1 MNKAFVKKYGTLLL
15 LACGAGFIFQLPY
28 IRETFYVPMQNAMDL
43 TNSEMGTLNG
53 WYAIVATPAY
63 FLGGIVADKFSPKH
77 MLTFS
82 FISTGLLGLWLSTFP
97 GYDATRVIFALMGF
111 TTVMTYWSS
120 VIKAVR
126 MLGDSDEQ
134 GRLFGLQEGL
144 RGILNA
150 LLVFVMAAV
159 YASFADNVLGAAMAI
174 RLCAV
179 LLIIIGVLCWF
190 VIENPNEK
198 GETES
203 LKDIVVGMFKCFKIP
218 RVWLLV
224 GIVFTAY
231 SVYGLMSY
239 INVYAVDI
247 YGMSETNAAN
257 LGGIRYLLQG
267 IGGIVGGF
275 LADKIHSRL
284 KVIIGAAGL
293 LAVSWAGFLFIPTD
307 AAMLSAVLANFFFG
321 VILIY
326 AIRSLYF
333 ADIDDAGIDVSIT
346 GRVSGIL
353 STFGYLPDVF
363 MFTMVGAWMDAN
375 PGVGGYNQVFIY
387 AAVMG
392 VLCMVIAT
400 ILYMVCKRGQKSVTS
415 L

>member
-1 MNKAFVKKYGTLLL
+1 MDKLFIKKYGTLLL
-15 LACGAGFIFQLPY
+15 LACGAGFIFQLPF
-28 IRETFYVPMQNAMDL
+28 IRETFYIPIQTAMGL
-43 TNSEMGTLNG
+43 SNSQMGTLNS

-63 FLGGIVADKFSPKH
+63 FLGGIVADRFSPKI

-82 FISTGLLGLWLSTFP
+82 FVSTGLLGMWFSMFP
-97 GYDATRVIFALMGF
+97 GYKTSQLIFALMGF

-126 MLGDSDEQ
+126 MLGSSEEQ

-144 RGILNA
+144 RGFLNA
-150 LLVFVMAAV
+150 GLVFVMAAV
-159 YASFADNVLGAAMAI
+159 YANFADQVVGAAWAI

-179 LLIIIGVLCWF
+179 LLLVIGVLCWF
-190 VIENPNEK
+190 VIDNPEK
-198 GETES
+198 GTQTES
-203 LKDIVVGMFKCFKIP
+203 LKELVLGTFQCMKIP
-218 RVWLLV
+218 RVWFLT

-231 SVYGLMSY
+231 CVYGLMSY
-239 INVYAVDI
+239 INTYAVNVC
-247 YGMSETNAAN
+247 GMSETAAAN

-267 IGGIVGGF
+267 VGGVVGGF

-284 KVIIGAAGL
+284 KVISISGGL
-293 LAVSWAGFLFIPTD
+293 LAVSWAAFIFIPGN
-307 AAMLSAVLANFFFG
+307 ASALAGVIGNFFIG

-326 AIRSLYF
+326 AIRSQYF
-333 ADIDDAGIDVSIT
+333 ADIDDAGLDVNIT

-363 MFTMVGAWMDAN
+363 MFTLVGSWLDGAA
-375 PGVGGYNQVFIY
+375 GKAGYNKVFIC

-392 VLCMVIAT
+392 ALCMLISGG
-400 ILYMVCKRGQKSVTS
+400 LYKIVKKDKKGIK
-415 L
+415 

>member
-1 MNKAFVKKYGTLLL
+1 MDKTFVKKYGTLLL
-15 LACGAGFIFQLPY
+15 LACGAGFIFQLPF
-28 IRETFYVPMQNAMDL
+28 IRETFYIPIQTAMGLSNAQ
-43 TNSEMGTLNG
+43 MGKLSS

-63 FLGGIVADKFSPKH
+63 FLGGIVADRFSPKI

-82 FISTGLLGLWLSTFP
+82 FVSTGLLGMWFSMFP
-97 GYDATRVIFALMGF
+97 GYKTSQLIFALMGF

-126 MLGDSDEQ
+126 MLGSSEEQ

-144 RGILNA
+144 RGFLNA
-150 LLVFVMAAV
+150 GLVFVMAAV
-159 YASFADNVLGAAMAI
+159 YAGFADQVVGAAWAI

-179 LLIIIGVLCWF
+179 LLLVIGVLCWF
-190 VIENPNEK
+190 VIDNPEK
-198 GETES
+198 GTQTES
-203 LKDIVVGMFKCFKIP
+203 LKELVLGTFQCMKIP
-218 RVWLLV
+218 RVWLLT

-231 SVYGLMSY
+231 CVYGLMSY
-239 INVYAVDI
+239 INTYAVNVC
-247 YGMSETNAAN
+247 GMSETAAAN

-267 IGGIVGGF
+267 VGGVVGGF

-284 KVIIGAAGL
+284 KVISISGGL
-293 LAVSWAGFLFIPTD
+293 LAVSWAAFIFIPGN
-307 AAMLSAVLANFFFG
+307 ASALAGVIGNFFIG

-326 AIRSLYF
+326 AIRSQYF
-333 ADIDDAGIDVSIT
+333 ADIDDAGLDVKIT

-363 MFTMVGAWMDAN
+363 MFTLVGSWLDGAA
-375 PGVGGYNQVFIY
+375 GKAGYNKVFIC

-392 VLCMVIAT
+392 ALCMLISGG
-400 ILYMVCKRGQKSVTS
+400 LYKIVEKNKKNIK
-415 L
+415 

>member
-1 MNKAFVKKYGTLLL
+1 MRQSTLKKYGTLVL
-15 LACGAGFIFQLPY
+15 LACGAGFIFQLPF
-28 IRETFYVPMQNAMDL
+28 IRETFYIPIQNAMGL
-43 TNSEMGTLNG
+43 TNAEMGSLNG

-63 FLGGIVADKFSPKH
+63 FLGGIVADKFSPKI

-82 FISTGLLGLWLSTFP
+82 FISTGLLGLWFSMFP
-97 GYDATRVIFALMGF
+97 GYNVSRMIFALMGF

-144 RGILNA
+144 RGFLNA
-150 LLVFVMAAV
+150 GLVFVMAAV
-159 YASFADNVLGAAMAI
+159 YARFADNVAGAAWAI

-179 LLIIIGVLCWF
+179 LLLIIGVLCWF
-190 VIENPNEK
+190 VIDNTNVKEQ
-198 GETES
+198 TES
-203 LKDIVVGMFKCFKIP
+203 LKDVCVGMFKCLKIP

-239 INVYAVDI
+239 INTYLVTM
-247 YGMSETNAAN
+247 YGMSETAAAN

-267 IGGIVGGF
+267 VGGVVGGF

-284 KVIIGAAGL
+284 KVICGSA
-293 LAVSWAGFLFIPTD
+293 
-307 AAMLSAVLANFFFG
+307 AVLALSWAAFILIPVEAGAYMLVLVNFFIG
-321 VILIY
+321 VILVY
-326 AIRSLYF
+326 AIRSQYF
-333 ADIDDAGIDVSIT
+333 ADIDDAGIDVNVT

-363 MFTMVGAWMDAN
+363 MFSLAGSWIDSYAGKA
-375 PGVGGYNQVFIY
+375 GYNRVFIY
-387 AAVMG
+387 AAAMGALCMLISG
-392 VLCMVIAT
+392 VLIGIVKKDKKT
-400 ILYMVCKRGQKSVTS
+400 VSE
-415 L
+415 

>member
-1 MNKAFVKKYGTLLL
+1 MDKTFVKKYGTLLL
-15 LACGAGFIFQLPY
+15 LACGAGFIFQLPF
-28 IRETFYVPMQNAMDL
+28 IRETFYIPIQTAMGLSNAQ
-43 TNSEMGTLNG
+43 MGKLSS

-63 FLGGIVADKFSPKH
+63 FLGGIVADRFSPKI

-82 FISTGLLGLWLSTFP
+82 FVSTGLLGMWFSMFP
-97 GYDATRVIFALMGF
+97 GYKTSQLIFALMGF

-126 MLGDSDEQ
+126 MLGSSEEQ

-144 RGILNA
+144 RGFLNA
-150 LLVFVMAAV
+150 GLVFVMAAV
-159 YASFADNVLGAAMAI
+159 YAGFADQVVGAAWAI

-179 LLIIIGVLCWF
+179 LLLVIGVLCWF
-190 VIENPNEK
+190 VIDNPEK
-198 GETES
+198 GTQTES
-203 LKDIVVGMFKCFKIP
+203 LKELVLGTFQCMKIP
-218 RVWLLV
+218 RVWLLT

-231 SVYGLMSY
+231 CVYGLMSY
-239 INVYAVDI
+239 INTYAVNVC
-247 YGMSETNAAN
+247 GMSETAAAN

-267 IGGIVGGF
+267 VGGVVGGF

-284 KVIIGAAGL
+284 KVISISGGL
-293 LAVSWAGFLFIPTD
+293 LAVSWAAFIFIPGN
-307 AAMLSAVLANFFFG
+307 ASALAGVIGNFFIG

-326 AIRSLYF
+326 AIRSQYF
-333 ADIDDAGIDVSIT
+333 ADIDDAGLDVKTT

-363 MFTMVGAWMDAN
+363 MFTLVGSWLDGAA
-375 PGVGGYNQVFIY
+375 GKAGYNKVFIC

-392 VLCMVIAT
+392 ALCMLISGG
-400 ILYMVCKRGQKSVTS
+400 LYKIVKKDKKGIK
-415 L
+415 

>member
-1 MNKAFVKKYGTLLL
+1 MDKLFIKKYGTLLL
-15 LACGAGFIFQLPY
+15 LACGAGFIFQLPF
-28 IRETFYVPMQNAMDL
+28 IRETFYIPIQTAMGL
-43 TNSEMGTLNG
+43 SNSQMGTLNS

-63 FLGGIVADKFSPKH
+63 FLGGIVADRFSPKI

-82 FISTGLLGLWLSTFP
+82 FVSTGLLGMWFSMFP
-97 GYDATRVIFALMGF
+97 GYKTSQLIFALMGF

-126 MLGDSDEQ
+126 MLGSSEEQ

-144 RGILNA
+144 RGFLNA
-150 LLVFVMAAV
+150 GLVFVMAAV
-159 YASFADNVLGAAMAI
+159 YANFADQIVGAAWAI

-179 LLIIIGVLCWF
+179 LLLVIGVLCWF
-190 VIENPNEK
+190 VIDNPEK
-198 GETES
+198 GTQTES
-203 LKDIVVGMFKCFKIP
+203 LKELVLGTFQCMKIP
-218 RVWLLV
+218 RVWFLT

-231 SVYGLMSY
+231 CVYGLMSY
-239 INVYAVDI
+239 INTYAVNVC
-247 YGMSETNAAN
+247 GMSETAAAN

-267 IGGIVGGF
+267 VGGVVGGF

-284 KVIIGAAGL
+284 KVISISGGL
-293 LAVSWAGFLFIPTD
+293 LAVSWAAFIFIPGN
-307 AAMLSAVLANFFFG
+307 ASALAGVIGNFFIG

-326 AIRSLYF
+326 AIRSQYF
-333 ADIDDAGIDVSIT
+333 ADIDDAGLDVNIT

-363 MFTMVGAWMDAN
+363 MFTLVGSWLDGAA
-375 PGVGGYNQVFIY
+375 GKAGYNKVFIC

-392 VLCMVIAT
+392 ALCMLISGG
-400 ILYMVCKRGQKSVTS
+400 LYKIVKKDKKGIK
-415 L
+415 

>member
-1 MNKAFVKKYGTLLL
+1 MDKLFIKKYGTLLL
-15 LACGAGFIFQLPY
+15 LACGAGFIFQLPF
-28 IRETFYVPMQNAMDL
+28 IRETFYIPIQTAMGL
-43 TNSEMGTLNG
+43 SNSQMGTLNS

-63 FLGGIVADKFSPKH
+63 FLGGIVADRFSPKI

-82 FISTGLLGLWLSTFP
+82 FVSTGLLGMWFSMFP
-97 GYDATRVIFALMGF
+97 GYKASQLIFALMGF

-126 MLGDSDEQ
+126 MLGSSEEQ

-144 RGILNA
+144 RGFLNA
-150 LLVFVMAAV
+150 GLVFVMAAV
-159 YASFADNVLGAAMAI
+159 YAGFADQVVGAAWAI

-179 LLIIIGVLCWF
+179 LLLVIGVLCWF
-190 VIENPNEK
+190 VIDNPEK
-198 GETES
+198 GTQTES
-203 LKDIVVGMFKCFKIP
+203 LKELVLGTFQCMKIP
-218 RVWLLV
+218 RVWFLT

-231 SVYGLMSY
+231 CVYGLMSY
-239 INVYAVDI
+239 INTYAVNVC
-247 YGMSETNAAN
+247 GMSETAAAN

-267 IGGIVGGF
+267 VGGVVGGF

-284 KVIIGAAGL
+284 KVISISGGL
-293 LAVSWAGFLFIPTD
+293 LAVSWAAFIFIPGN
-307 AAMLSAVLANFFFG
+307 ASALAGVIGNFFIG

-326 AIRSLYF
+326 AIRSQYF
-333 ADIDDAGIDVSIT
+333 ADIDDAGLDVNIT

-363 MFTMVGAWMDAN
+363 MFTLVGSWLDGAA
-375 PGVGGYNQVFIY
+375 GKAGYNKVFIC

-392 VLCMVIAT
+392 ALCMLISGG
-400 ILYMVCKRGQKSVTS
+400 LYKIVEKDKKGIK
-415 L
+415 

>member
-1 MNKAFVKKYGTLLL
+1 MDKLFIKKYGTLLL
-15 LACGAGFIFQLPY
+15 LACGAGFIFQLPF
-28 IRETFYVPMQNAMDL
+28 IRETFYIPIQTAMGL
-43 TNSEMGTLNG
+43 SNSQMGTLNS

-63 FLGGIVADKFSPKH
+63 FLGGIVADRFSPKI

-82 FISTGLLGLWLSTFP
+82 FVSTGLLGMWFSMFP
-97 GYDATRVIFALMGF
+97 GYKTSQLIFALMGF

-126 MLGDSDEQ
+126 MLGSSEEQ

-144 RGILNA
+144 RGFLNA
-150 LLVFVMAAV
+150 GLVFVMAAV
-159 YASFADNVLGAAMAI
+159 YANFADQVAGAAWAI

-179 LLIIIGVLCWF
+179 LLLVIGVLCWF
-190 VIENPNEK
+190 VIDNPEK
-198 GETES
+198 GTQTES
-203 LKDIVVGMFKCFKIP
+203 LKELVLGTFQCMKIP
-218 RVWLLV
+218 RVWFLT

-231 SVYGLMSY
+231 CVYGLMSY
-239 INVYAVDI
+239 INTYAVNVC
-247 YGMSETNAAN
+247 GMSETAAAN

-267 IGGIVGGF
+267 VGGVVGGF

-284 KVIIGAAGL
+284 KVISISGGL
-293 LAVSWAGFLFIPTD
+293 LAVSWAAFIFIPGN
-307 AAMLSAVLANFFFG
+307 ASALAGVIGNFFIG

-326 AIRSLYF
+326 AIRSQYF
-333 ADIDDAGIDVSIT
+333 ADIDDAGLDVNIT

-363 MFTMVGAWMDAN
+363 MFTLVGSWLDGAA
-375 PGVGGYNQVFIY
+375 GKAGYNKVFIC

-392 VLCMVIAT
+392 ALCMLISGG
-400 ILYMVCKRGQKSVTS
+400 LYKIVEKDKKGIK
-415 L
+415 

>member
-1 MNKAFVKKYGTLLL
+1 MDKLFIKKYGTLLL
-15 LACGAGFIFQLPY
+15 LACGAGFIFQLPF
-28 IRETFYVPMQNAMDL
+28 IRETFYIPIQTAMGL
-43 TNSEMGTLNG
+43 SNSQMGTLNS

-63 FLGGIVADKFSPKH
+63 FLGGIVADRFSPKI

-82 FISTGLLGLWLSTFP
+82 FVSTGLLGMWFSMFP
-97 GYDATRVIFALMGF
+97 GYKTSQLIFALMGF

-126 MLGDSDEQ
+126 MLGSSEEQ

-144 RGILNA
+144 RGFLNA
-150 LLVFVMAAV
+150 GLVFVMAAV
-159 YASFADNVLGAAMAI
+159 YANFADQVVGAAWAI

-179 LLIIIGVLCWF
+179 LLLVIGVLCWF
-190 VIENPNEK
+190 VIDNPEK
-198 GETES
+198 GTQTES
-203 LKDIVVGMFKCFKIP
+203 LKELVLGTFQCMKIP
-218 RVWLLV
+218 RVWFLT

-231 SVYGLMSY
+231 CVYGLMSY
-239 INVYAVDI
+239 INTYAVNVC
-247 YGMSETNAAN
+247 GMSETAAAN

-267 IGGIVGGF
+267 VGGVVGGF

-284 KVIIGAAGL
+284 KVISISGGL
-293 LAVSWAGFLFIPTD
+293 LAVSWAAFIFIPGN
-307 AAMLSAVLANFFFG
+307 ASALAGVIGNFFIG

-326 AIRSLYF
+326 AIRSQYF
-333 ADIDDAGIDVSIT
+333 ADIDDAGLDVNIT

-363 MFTMVGAWMDAN
+363 MFTLVGSWLDGAA
-375 PGVGGYNQVFIY
+375 GKAGYNKVFIC

-392 VLCMVIAT
+392 ALCMLISGG
-400 ILYMVCKRGQKSVTS
+400 LYKIVEKDKKGIK
-415 L
+415 